1 MLMEVYYEHY
11 RENCCD
17 KYWEPDTE
25 SIPYMVLIHYT
36 GQRDEFKGFPLQKG
50 FSCVSWN
57 TDYPGILVNMELH
70 RFDLITRAYKHSCV
84 NGRYYT
90 LDEFIGEVFS
100 PRKATQKNE
109 EKQQGVCQHGC
120 R

>member
-11 RENCCD
+11 RENCQD
-17 KYWEPDTE
+17 KYWELDTR
-25 SIPYMVLIHYT
+25 ILPYMVLIRDAV
-36 GQRDEFKGFPLQKG
+36 QRNEFKDFLLLRG

-70 RFDLITRAYKHSCV
+70 RFGMITRACKHSCV
-84 NGRYYT
+84 NDRNYT
-90 LDEFIGEVFS
+90 PEEFMDEVFS
-100 PRKATQKNE
+100 PWEAAQKNE
-109 EKQQGVCQHGC
+109 EKQGGCQHGC